1 MRIVRDSDV
10 PVEDFP
16 GGATYRT
23 LVGDD
28 AGSTPV
34 RTGIQT
40 SPPGYATADHWILGE
55 IHDAHLAGGDRSQ
68 DAIPA
73 EVRGNAHPW
82 ASQPRFE

>member
-10 PVEDFP
+10 PIEEFP

-40 SPPGYATADHWILGE
+40 SPPGYATADHSHPYVE
-55 IHDAHLAGGDRSQ
+55 IITVLEEMPHYLEAQKVLLAIID
-68 DAIPA
+68 
-73 EVRGNAHPW
+73 EERGT
-82 ASQPRFE
+82 